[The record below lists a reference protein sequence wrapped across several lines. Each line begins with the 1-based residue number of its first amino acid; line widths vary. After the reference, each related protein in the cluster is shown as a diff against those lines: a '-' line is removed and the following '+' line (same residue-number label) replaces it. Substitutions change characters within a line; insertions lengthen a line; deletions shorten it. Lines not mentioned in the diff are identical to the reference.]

1 VRQHVSGAPG
11 AKPDVVL
18 ACESL
23 GQLAEYGS
31 RRNIVVNLENDSA
44 VSEDPFFLTA
54 VIEKVKSPYL
64 RALPDFGNS
73 LMGHDAEF
81 NRKAVAAMLAHAFNM
96 CHVKDTVQDQK
107 GQVYQVDLKTMFDL
121 ARRAGYSGYFSMEF
135 DIAAGDPFP
144 GTEGLITKT
153 LQSLT

>member
-1 VRQHVSGAPG
+1 VSGAPG
-11 AKPDVVL
+11 EKPDVVL

-31 RRNIVVNLENDSA
+31 RRNIVVNLENDNA

-54 VIEKVKSPYL
+54 VIENVKSPYL

-81 NRKAVAAMLAHAFNM
+81 NGRPSPPCL
-96 CHVKDTVQDQK
+96 
-107 GQVYQVDLKTMFDL
+107 
-121 ARRAGYSGYFSMEF
+121 
-135 DIAAGDPFP
+135 
-144 GTEGLITKT
+144 
-153 LQSLT
+153 LTHSICVM